1 LLVRLRFLLYII
13 DYFIYIFNFLL
24 YMVDKAAYIVYNI
37 DKVKEKKRGGF
48 IELIFLES
56 INYI

>member
-1 LLVRLRFLLYII
+1 
-13 DYFIYIFNFLL
+13 
-24 YMVDKAAYIVYNI
+24 MVDKAAYIVYNI